1 MEVDR
6 RKNRNCYN
14 CGGFRHLAKNYKNR
28 KIENKIGEGRRLEYR
43 QRERIEGNYG
53 QIDNLK
59 GKENLETLD

>member
-14 CGGFRHLAKNYKNR
+14 CGEFRYLAKNYKNR
-28 KIENKIGEGRRLEYR
+28 EMENKIGEGRRLEYE
-43 QRERIEGNYG
+43 QRERIERNYG

-59 GKENLETLD
+59 GEENLETLD